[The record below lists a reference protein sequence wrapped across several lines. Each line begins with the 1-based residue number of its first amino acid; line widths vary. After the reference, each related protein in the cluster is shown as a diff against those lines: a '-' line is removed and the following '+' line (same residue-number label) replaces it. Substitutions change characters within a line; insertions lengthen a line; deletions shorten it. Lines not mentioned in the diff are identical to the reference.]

1 MKQTVYAV
9 TTTAVKVR
17 AANAEQATIY
27 LRCET
32 SDMYVGGSNV
42 TTSTGLKLTNAA
54 TQELVIPYQE
64 ELYAIVATG
73 THNLVVLEPV
83 T

>member
-27 LRCET
+27 LRP
-32 SDMYVGGSNV
+32 SANDVFVGGSDV
-42 TTSTGLKLTNAA
+42 TSTNGLKLTNAA
-54 TQELVIPYQE
+54 TQAMVIPNQE
-64 ELYAIVATG
+64 ELWAIVSTG
-73 THNLVVLEPV
+73 THDLVVVEPLN
-83 T
+83 

>member
-27 LRCET
+27 LRP
-32 SDMYVGGSNV
+32 SANDVFVGGADV
-42 TTSTGLKLTNAA
+42 TSTNGLKLTNAA
-54 TQELVIPYQE
+54 TQEMVIPNQE
-64 ELYAIVATG
+64 ELWAIVSTG
-73 THNLVVLEPV
+73 THNLVVVEPLN
-83 T
+83 

>member
-27 LRCET
+27 LRPQGNDT
-32 SDMYVGGSNV
+32 YVGGSDV
-42 TTSTGLKLTNAA
+42 TTTTGLKLTSADI
-54 TQELVIPYQE
+54 QEMVIPNQE
-64 ELYAIVATG
+64 ELWAIVATG
-73 THNLVVLEPV
+73 SHNLVVIEPLN
-83 T
+83 

>member
-27 LRCET
+27 LRPQGNDT
-32 SDMYVGGSNV
+32 YVGGSDV
-42 TTSTGLKLTNAA
+42 TTSTGLKLTNADI
-54 TQELVIPYQE
+54 QEMVIPNQE
-64 ELYAIVATG
+64 ELWAIVATG
-73 THNLVVLEPV
+73 THNLVVIEPV
-83 T
+83 N

>member
-27 LRCET
+27 LRP
-32 SDMYVGGSNV
+32 SANDIFVGGSDV
-42 TTSTGLKLTNAA
+42 TSSNGLKLTNAA
-54 TQELVIPYQE
+54 TQEMVIPNQE
-64 ELYAIVATG
+64 ELWAIVSTG
-73 THNLVVLEPV
+73 THDLVVVEPLN
-83 T
+83 

>member
-9 TTTAVKVR
+9 STTAVKVR

-27 LRCET
+27 LRCQGNDT
-32 SDMYVGGSNV
+32 FVGGSDV
-42 TTSTGLKLTNAA
+42 TASTGLKLTNAS
-54 TQELVIPYQE
+54 TQELVIPNQE
-64 ELYAIVATG
+64 ELYAIVSTG

-83 T
+83 N

>member
-27 LRCET
+27 LQPQGNDT
-32 SDMYVGGSNV
+32 YVGGSDV
-42 TTSTGLKLTNAA
+42 TTSTGLKLTNADI
-54 TQELVIPYQE
+54 QEMVIPNQE
-64 ELYAIVATG
+64 ELWAIVGAG
-73 THNLVVLEPV
+73 THNLVVIEPV
-83 T
+83 N

>member
-27 LRCET
+27 LRCVGNDT
-32 SDMYVGGSNV
+32 YVGGSDV
-42 TTSTGLKLTNAA
+42 TASTGLKLTNAA
-54 TQELVIPYQE
+54 TQEMVIPNQE
-64 ELYAIVATG
+64 ELWAIVATG
-73 THNLVVLEPV
+73 THNLVVIEPV
-83 T
+83 N

>member
-27 LRCET
+27 LRPQGNDT
-32 SDMYVGGSNV
+32 YVGGSDV
-42 TTSTGLKLTNAA
+42 TTSTGLKLTNADI
-54 TQELVIPYQE
+54 QEMVIPNQE
-64 ELYAIVATG
+64 ELWAIVATG
-73 THNLVVLEPV
+73 THNLVVIEPLN
-83 T
+83 

>member
-27 LRCET
+27 LRP
-32 SDMYVGGSNV
+32 SANDVYVGGSDV
-42 TTSTGLKLTNAA
+42 TTSNGLKLTNAA
-54 TQELVIPYQE
+54 IQEMVIPNQE
-64 ELYAIVATG
+64 ELWAVVATG
-73 THNLVVLEPV
+73 THDLVVIEPIN
-83 T
+83 

>member
-27 LRCET
+27 LRP
-32 SDMYVGGSNV
+32 SANDIFVGGSDV
-42 TTSTGLKLTNAA
+42 TSTNGLKLTNAA
-54 TQELVIPYQE
+54 TQAMVIPNQE
-64 ELYAIVATG
+64 ELWAIVSTG
-73 THNLVVLEPV
+73 THDLVVVEPLN
-83 T
+83 

>member
-27 LRCET
+27 LRPAGNDT
-32 SDMYVGGSNV
+32 YVGGSDV
-42 TTSTGLKLTNAA
+42 TTTTGLKLTNAA
-54 TQELVIPYQE
+54 TQEMVIPNQE
-64 ELYAIVATG
+64 ELWAIVATG
-73 THNLVVLEPV
+73 THNLVVIEPLN
-83 T
+83 